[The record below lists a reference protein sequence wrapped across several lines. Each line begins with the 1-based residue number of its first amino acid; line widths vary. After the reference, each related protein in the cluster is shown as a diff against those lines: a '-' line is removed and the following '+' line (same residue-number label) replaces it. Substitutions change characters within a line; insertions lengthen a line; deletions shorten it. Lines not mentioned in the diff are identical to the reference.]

1 MKRKGRGAHRPI
13 GEEPARDA
21 LRFARPQK
29 RKGRGAHCP
38 IGQEPARDALRF
50 ARLQMLPLVIL
61 FAGGL
66 QAQVASQPAS
76 FSGAAAVDEQMD
88 GAIREGLIPGAVVL
102 IGHNGQV
109 VFQKAYGSRA
119 LIPQREPMTLDTI
132 FDAASLTK
140 VIATTPSIMR
150 LFEQG
155 QIRLNDPVTKY
166 LPEFQGGHSDIT
178 IRNLMTHFS
187 GLRPDLDLKPAW
199 SGYETG
205 IQRALIDKP
214 AGPPGVRFVYSDINF
229 ILLAEIVHR
238 LTGKMLNEYARVNF
252 YEPLGMHDTM
262 FLPPAS
268 LGPRIAPT
276 EIDPATGQPLR
287 GVVHD
292 DTARYMGGVSG
303 QAGVFTTAS
312 DLAKFAQMMLH
323 GGLGKADAGQGKGD
337 GGQGKADA
345 GQGNGV
351 RLFSAATVQ
360 KFTSP
365 QSPADQPILRGL
377 GWDIDSPYSSNRGEL
392 FPIGSYGHTGFT
404 GTSLW
409 IDPFSR
415 SYLIILTNAVHPHRG
430 HSITALRSRVATIVA
445 ASFGIATP
453 DVKLTGYN
461 ETIVG
466 PGLRREAEP
475 KAGVLTGLDVLA
487 ADNFAALRGKRIGL
501 ITNQTGLSRDGRR
514 NVDLMLAADLQVTAL
529 FSPEHG
535 LTGAEDRSD
544 ISDTK
549 DAISGL
555 PVISLYRP
563 AARRIRPEMLEKVD
577 ALVFDI
583 QDVGARFY
591 TYSCTMLYAM
601 EEAAKKH
608 LPFFVLDRPNPIT
621 GVHAEG
627 PLLDADLQSFTGC
640 FEIPV
645 RHGMTL
651 GELAGMANGDRKLGL
666 DLHVIPMRGWDRG
679 DWFDQTGLFWVNPS
693 PNMRSLNAA
702 LLYPGIALLESS
714 PNYSVGRGTDSPF
727 ELIGADWIRG
737 RELASF
743 LNGRFIPGVR
753 VYPAK
758 FQPTSSNFSGKT
770 IEGVR
775 FVITNRDTFDSTRL
789 GLEVVFA
796 LRKLYAGKIDWRE
809 NRFLIGNRVVLKQL
823 EDGVDPTTI
832 VQGMEESLAGFNRQ
846 KQRYL
851 LYR

>member
-1 MKRKGRGAHRPI
+1 MRIPLVLLCVACMN
-13 GEEPARDA
+13 A
-21 LRFARPQK
+21 
-29 RKGRGAHCP
+29 
-38 IGQEPARDALRF
+38 QEP
-50 ARLQMLPLVIL
+50 
-61 FAGGL
+61 
-66 QAQVASQPAS
+66 
-76 FSGAAAVDEQMD
+76 FSGAAAVDQQMERAVQD
-88 GAIREGLIPGAVVL
+88 GLIPGGVVL
-102 IGHNGQV
+102 IGHDGQV
-109 VFQKAYGSRA
+109 VYQKAYGSRA
-119 LIPQREPMTLDTI
+119 LIPHREAMTLDTI

-140 VIATTPSIMR
+140 VIATTPAIMR

-214 AGPPGVRFVYSDINF
+214 AGPAGVRFVYSDINF

-238 LTGKMLNEYARVNF
+238 LTGKMLNEYTHENL
-252 YEPLGMHDTM
+252 YQPLSMHETM

-268 LGPRIAPT
+268 LRPRIAPT
-276 EIDPATGQPLR
+276 EVNPVTGQPLR
-287 GVVHD
+287 GEVHD
-292 DTARYMGGVSG
+292 DTARYMGGVTG
-303 QAGVFTTAS
+303 NAGVFTTAA
-312 DLAKFAQMMLH
+312 DLAKFAQMML
-323 GGLGKADAGQGKGD
+323 D
-337 GGQGKADA
+337 G

-351 RLFSAATVQ
+351 RLFSAATIH
-360 KFTSP
+360 KFTTP

-404 GTSLW
+404 GTSMW
-409 IDPFSR
+409 IDPFSP
-415 SYLIILTNAVHPHRG
+415 SYVIILTNAVHPHRG
-430 HSITALRSRVATIVA
+430 HSVVSLRSRVATIVA
-445 ASFGIATP
+445 ASFGIVAP
-453 DVKLTGYN
+453 SVKLTGYN

-466 PGLRREAEP
+466 PGLHREVEP
-475 KAGVLTGLDVLA
+475 KAAVLTGLDVLA
-487 ADNFAALRGKRIGL
+487 KDNFAALRGKRIGL
-501 ITNQTGLSRDGRR
+501 ITNQTGVNRDGRR
-514 NVDLMLAADLQVTAL
+514 NVDLMLAAGIQVTAL

-535 LTGAEDRSD
+535 LAGAEDRSD

-549 DAISGL
+549 DPASGL
-555 PVISLYRP
+555 PVFSLYQ
-563 AARRIRPEMLEKVD
+563 ASSRRIQPAMLDHVD

-591 TYSCTMLYAM
+591 TYSCTMLYSM
-601 EEAAKKH
+601 EEAAEKH

-621 GVHAEG
+621 GVHTEG

-651 GELAGMANGDRKLGL
+651 GELAAMANGERKLGV

-679 DWFDQTGLFWVNPS
+679 DWFDATGLPWVDPS

-702 LLYPGIALLESS
+702 ILYPGIALLEAS

-727 ELIGADWIRG
+727 ELIGADWIHG
-737 RELASF
+737 RELSSF
-743 LNGRFIPGVR
+743 LNGRYIPGVR
-753 VYPAK
+753 MYPIRFRPA
-758 FQPTSSNFSGKT
+758 SSNFAGKT
-770 IEGVR
+770 IDGVR

-789 GLEVVFA
+789 GLELGYA
-796 LRKLYAGKIDWRE
+796 LNMLYPGKIAWQE
-809 NRFLIGNRVVLKQL
+809 SRFLVGNQQVLKEL
-823 EDGVDPTTI
+823 KDGIDPGTI
-832 VQGMEESLAGFNRQ
+832 LQEMDDSLAGFIQQRE
-846 KQRYL
+846 RYL

>member
-1 MKRKGRGAHRPI
+1 MKILLVLLSVAGLYA
-13 GEEPARDA
+13 
-21 LRFARPQK
+21 
-29 RKGRGAHCP
+29 
-38 IGQEPARDALRF
+38 QEPF
-50 ARLQMLPLVIL
+50 P
-61 FAGGL
+61 
-66 QAQVASQPAS
+66 
-76 FSGAAAVDEQMD
+76 GAAAVDQQMER
-88 GAIREGLIPGAVVL
+88 AVQEGLIPGGVVL
-102 IGHNGQV
+102 IGHDGHV
-109 VFQKAYGSRA
+109 VYQKAYGSRA
-119 LIPQREPMTLDTI
+119 LIPHREPMTLDTI

-140 VIATTPSIMR
+140 VIATTPAIMR

-199 SGYETG
+199 SGYDTG
-205 IQRALIDKP
+205 VQRALIDK
-214 AGPPGVRFVYSDINF
+214 AASPPGVRFVYSDINF

-238 LTGKMLNEYARVNF
+238 LSGKMLNEYARENL
-252 YEPLGMHDTM
+252 YEPLGMHETT

-268 LGPRIAPT
+268 LRPRIAPT
-276 EIDPATGQPLR
+276 EINPATGQPLR
-287 GVVHD
+287 GEVHD
-292 DTARYMGGVSG
+292 DTARYMGGVTG
-303 QAGVFTTAS
+303 NAGVFTTAG
-312 DLAKFAQMMLH
+312 DLAKFAQMML
-323 GGLGKADAGQGKGD
+323 DAGQVNSD
-337 GGQGKADA
+337 G

-392 FPIGSYGHTGFT
+392 FPIGSYGHTGYT
-404 GTSLW
+404 GTSMW
-409 IDPFSR
+409 IDPFSH
-415 SYLIILTNAVHPHRG
+415 SYVIILTNAVHPHRG
-430 HSITALRSRVATIVA
+430 HSVVSLRSRVATIA
-445 ASFGIATP
+445 ASAFGITAP
-453 DVKLTGYN
+453 SVKLTSYN

-466 PGLRREAEP
+466 PGLHREVEP
-475 KAGVLTGLDVLA
+475 KAEVLTGLDVLVE
-487 ADNFAALRGKRIGL
+487 DKFAALRGKRIGL
-501 ITNQTGLSRDGRR
+501 ITNQTGVNRDGRR
-514 NVDLMLAADLQVTAL
+514 NVDLMLAAGVNVTAL

-535 LTGAEDRSD
+535 LAGVEDRAN

-549 DAISGL
+549 DLASGL
-555 PVISLYRP
+555 PVFSLYQ
-563 AARRIRPEMLEKVD
+563 ASSRRIQPQMLDNVD

-591 TYSCTMLYAM
+591 TYSCTMLYSM
-601 EEAAKKH
+601 EAAAAKH

-627 PLLDADLQSFTGC
+627 PLLDPDLQSFTGC

-651 GELAGMANGDRKLGL
+651 GELAGMANGEWKLGL

-679 DWFDQTGLFWVNPS
+679 DWFDATGLPWVDPS
-693 PNMRSLNAA
+693 PNMRSLNQA
-702 LLYPGIALLESS
+702 LLYPGIALLEAS

-727 ELIGADWIRG
+727 ELIGADWIHG

-743 LNGRFIPGVR
+743 LNGRYIPGVR
-753 VYPAK
+753 VYPER
-758 FQPTSSNFSGKT
+758 FRPTSGNFSGK
-770 IEGVR
+770 IIDGVR

-789 GLEVVFA
+789 GLEVAYA
-796 LRKLYAGKIDWRE
+796 LNKLYPGKIAWQED
-809 NRFLIGNRVVLKQL
+809 RFLIGSHAVLGELK
-823 EDGVDPTTI
+823 DGTDPGTI
-832 VQGMEESLAGFNRQ
+832 LQEMENSLAGFIQQRE
-846 KQRYL
+846 RYL

>member
-1 MKRKGRGAHRPI
+1 MRILLLVLSAVCLN
-13 GEEPARDA
+13 A
-21 LRFARPQK
+21 
-29 RKGRGAHCP
+29 
-38 IGQEPARDALRF
+38 QE
-50 ARLQMLPLVIL
+50 V
-61 FAGGL
+61 
-66 QAQVASQPAS
+66 
-76 FSGAAAVDEQMD
+76 FSGAGAVDQQMER
-88 GAIREGLIPGAVVL
+88 AVQEGLIPGAVVL
-102 IGHNGQV
+102 IGHNGHV
-109 VFQKAYGSRA
+109 VYQKAYGSRA
-119 LIPQREPMTLDTI
+119 LMPQREAMTLDTI

-140 VIATTPSIMR
+140 VIATTPAIMR

-155 QIRLNDPVTKY
+155 EIRLNDPVTKY

-199 SGYETG
+199 SGYQNG
-205 IQRALIDKP
+205 IQRALSDKP
-214 AGPPGVRFVYSDINF
+214 AGPAGVRFVYSDINF

-238 LTGKMLNEYARVNF
+238 LTGKMLNEYAHEVI
-252 YEPLGMHDTM
+252 YEPLGMHETT
-262 FLPPAS
+262 FLPPAA
-268 LGPRIAPT
+268 LRPRIAPT

-287 GVVHD
+287 GEVHD
-292 DTARYMGGVSG
+292 DTARYMGGVAG
-303 QAGVFTTAS
+303 NAGVFTTAS
-312 DLAKFAQMMLH
+312 DLAKFAQMML
-323 GGLGKADAGQGKGD
+323 DE
-337 GGQGKADA
+337 

-415 SYLIILTNAVHPHRG
+415 SYLIILSNSVHPHRG
-430 HSITALRSRVATIVA
+430 HSLVSLRSRVATIVA
-445 ASFGIATP
+445 ASFGISAP
-453 DVKLTGYN
+453 SVKLNGYN

-466 PGLRREAEP
+466 PGLHREVEP
-475 KAGVLTGLDVLA
+475 KAEVLTGLDVLA
-487 ADNFAALRGKRIGL
+487 EDNFAALRGKRIGL

-514 NVDLMLAADLQVTAL
+514 NVDLMLAAGVRVTAL

-535 LTGAEDRSD
+535 LAGAEERAD

-549 DAISGL
+549 DSASGL
-555 PVISLYRP
+555 PVFSLYQGSSH
-563 AARRIRPEMLEKVD
+563 RIQPGMLDNVD

-591 TYSCTMLYAM
+591 TYSCTMLYSM
-601 EEAAKKH
+601 EDAAKRH

-627 PLLDADLQSFTGC
+627 PMLDQDLQSFTGC

-651 GELAGMANGDRKLGL
+651 GELAGMANGERKLGV
-666 DLHVIPMRGWDRG
+666 DLHVIAMRGWERG
-679 DWFDQTGLFWVNPS
+679 DWFDATGLPWVDPS
-693 PNMRSLNAA
+693 PNMRSLNQA
-702 LLYPGIALLESS
+702 LLYPGIAMLEASK
-714 PNYSVGRGTDSPF
+714 NYSVGRGTDSPF

-737 RELASF
+737 RELSGF
-743 LNGRFIPGVR
+743 LNGRYIPGVR
-753 VYPAK
+753 VYPAR
-758 FQPTSSNFSGKT
+758 FRPTSSNFNGKT

-775 FVITNRDTFDSTRL
+775 FVVTNRDTFDSTRL
-789 GLEVVFA
+789 GLELGYA
-796 LRKLYAGKIDWRE
+796 LNQLYPGKITWQE
-809 NRFLIGNRVVLKQL
+809 NRFLVGNKEVLKDL
-823 EDGVDPTTI
+823 KDGIDPRTI
-832 VQGMEESLAGFNRQ
+832 LQEMEGSLGGFIQHRE
-846 KQRYL
+846 RYL